1 MEVPLAS
8 ENDPDSND
16 SAGAPA
22 VTVWY
27 ASSPPFAP
35 PWQSV
40 LIIPGAVDSD
50 RLSWM
55 PPAHTGIGNARRVAS
70 AVDRII
76 MDAVAKLLADCGIVN
91 PPAFWYDPGGTSRI
105 NPTLRLPFV
114 RQLSRS
120 LMAFCRPTPAES
132 AAYLVS
138 AAVEHGDWGGVDGL
152 HDPDD
157 PPYVPPPNVSVYAGA
172 VNSNPGDP
180 I

>member
-1 MEVPLAS
+1 MAS

-105 NPTLRLPFV
+105 NPTLRLLVV
-114 RQLSRS
+114 RHPSRS
-120 LMAFCRPTPAES
+120 LIAFWRPTPAES

-138 AAVEHGDWGGVDGL
+138 VVRLHGALGL